1 VGPPSVLRPL
11 RESGLHSSLRGNYSI
26 KMQLGDT
33 FTASLRHR
41 FIVIHEHENG
51 TPRISVAANAP
62 AVVAY
67 GLKHHGNYRMIYRN
81 LDGLWHELHHDGEGF
96 LEDVDIAADELEGI
110 LEECGL
116 KF

>member
-1 VGPPSVLRPL
+1 
-11 RESGLHSSLRGNYSI
+11 
-26 KMQLGDT
+26 MQLGDT

-41 FIVIHEHENG
+41 FIVIYEHENG

-81 LDGLWHELHHDGEGF
+81 LDRLWHELHHDGKVF
-96 LEDVDIAADELEGI
+96 LADLDIAADELEVI

-116 KF
+116 EF

>member
-1 VGPPSVLRPL
+1 M
-11 RESGLHSSLRGNYSI
+11 

-51 TPRISVAANAP
+51 TPRMSVAANAP